1 MYCLDTSALVEI
13 FDGVE
18 TIKQNLEQIQDRALF
33 ITPIT
38 LCELYKGAAHTKV
51 TEKRLEFIRN
61 LLYTTELLEFT
72 QLACIIFGE
81 DYLKLK
87 RAGKMVKE
95 SDLMIASICKA
106 HGKILISTD
115 RRDFE
120 KIPDLKLQLW

>member
-1 MYCLDTSALVEI
+1 MYCLDTSALIDI

-18 TIKQNLEQIQDRALF
+18 RIKHNLEQIQDKPLF

-38 LCELYKGAAHTKV
+38 LCELYKGAAHAKV

-61 LLYTTELLEFT
+61 LFQTTEMLDFNQE
-72 QLACIIFGE
+72 ACTIFGE

-87 RAGKMVKE
+87 RTGKMVKE

-115 RRDFE
+115 KRDFE
-120 KIPDLKLQLW
+120 KIIGLQLQLW